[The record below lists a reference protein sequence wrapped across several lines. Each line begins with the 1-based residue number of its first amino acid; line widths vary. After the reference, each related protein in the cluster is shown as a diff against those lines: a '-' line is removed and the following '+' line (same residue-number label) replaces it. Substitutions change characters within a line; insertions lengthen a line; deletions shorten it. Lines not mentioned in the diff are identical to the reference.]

1 MVRITLKSVGRLSE
15 QLIIKEYEADT
26 QVILVFWESTEV
38 YNSSIPRCQ
47 VEESNNYHVW
57 QHKMQKS
64 IHLIMQHSIN
74 TKVFLGNWHLKTYIS
89 TM

>member
-38 YNSSIPRCQ
+38 YNSSIPRWQ

-57 QHKMQKS
+57 
-64 IHLIMQHSIN
+64 
-74 TKVFLGNWHLKTYIS
+74 
-89 TM
+89 